1 MPWKETCAVSERH
14 HLVKLVREGIS
25 VSEAARTLGISR
37 KTAYKWL
44 WRHDRWGVEGLSD
57 RSRARHG
64 QSHET
69 APSVRR
75 LLVALRKETGA
86 GPRQLLFLARRQLP
100 YDRLPAVSTV
110 SLILRKE
117 GLVDRVRYRR
127 RDAELRGPTS
137 PYRPGKEANEQWTVD
152 FKGHFRL
159 GDRSMCHP
167 LTVQDDATRYVLCV
181 DGHGSTST
189 GPVVRSFERI
199 FRKRGLPERIHSD
212 NGVPFAGSGVGRL
225 SRVSVEWMRQGIE
238 VCRSRVGHPED
249 NPRHE
254 RMHRTLKARTARPPC
269 LTASGQQR
277 RFGDF
282 VHWMNMDRG
291 HEALGMR
298 CPGDVYVAS
307 PREWQSRPAEPEYPG
322 HWEVRRVRR
331 NGEVKIGGGM
341 AFITNALAGEMVG
354 LEEIVDGI
362 WRLSYRRSALCF
374 LDLRSG
380 SPRVMAE
387 PEADDLLE
395 DAEE

>member
-1 MPWKETCAVSERH
+1 MSE
-14 HLVKLVREGIS
+14 V
-25 VSEAARTLGISR
+25 ARALGISC
-37 KTAYKWL
+37 KAAYKWPC
-44 WRHDRWGVEGLSD
+44 RHDRWGVEGLCD

-64 QSHET
+64 QSHEM

-75 LLVALRKETGA
+75 LLVALQKETGA
-86 GPRQLLFLARRQLP
+86 GPRQHLFLARRQLP

-110 SLILRKE
+110 RLILRKE
-117 GLVDRVRYRR
+117 GLVDRARSRR
-127 RDAELRGPTS
+127 RDAELRGSTG
-137 PYRPGKEANEQWTVD
+137 PYRSGTVANEQWTVD
-152 FKGHFRL
+152 FKGRFRL
-159 GDRSMCHP
+159 GDRSVCHP
-167 LTVQDDATRYVLCV
+167 LTVQGDATLYVLCV

-189 GPVVRSFERI
+189 GPVASSLERI

-212 NGVPFAGSGVGRL
+212 NGVPFAASGVGRL

-238 VCRSRVGHPED
+238 VCRSRVGRPED
-249 NPRHE
+249 NLRHE

-322 HWEVRRVRR
+322 HWEVRRASHRR
-331 NGEVKIGGGM
+331 GEDRRRHGLHHERAAWRAGGARGDRGRDLAPQLPAERAVLPRPAVGLAARDGGAGGG
-341 AFITNALAGEMVG
+341 
-354 LEEIVDGI
+354 
-362 WRLSYRRSALCF
+362 
-374 LDLRSG
+374 
-380 SPRVMAE
+380 
-387 PEADDLLE
+387 
-395 DAEE
+395 

>member
-1 MPWKETCAVSERH
+1 
-14 HLVKLVREGIS
+14 
-25 VSEAARTLGISR
+25 
-37 KTAYKWL
+37 
-44 WRHDRWGVEGLSD
+44 
-57 RSRARHG
+57 
-64 QSHET
+64 
-69 APSVRR
+69 VRR

-110 SLILRKE
+110 SLILRRE
-117 GLVDRVRYRR
+117 GLVEPKRRVR
-127 RDAELRGPTS
+127 RDPDLRGPTG
-137 PYRPGKEANEQWTVD
+137 PYRPGRNPNEQWTVD

-159 GDRSMCHP
+159 GDRSMCYP

-181 DGHGSTST
+181 DGYGATST
-189 GPVVRSFERI
+189 GAVLGSFERI
-199 FRKRGLPERIHSD
+199 FRKHGLPERIHSD
-212 NGVPFAGSGVGRL
+212 NGVPFAGTGIGRL

-269 LTASGQQR
+269 LTAQGQQR

-282 VHWMNMDRG
+282 VRWMNVDRG

-298 CPGDVYVAS
+298 CPGSVYVGS
-307 PREWQSRPAEPEYPG
+307 PREWQRRPPEPEYPG

-331 NGEVKIGGGM
+331 TGEVKIGGRM
-341 AFITNALAGEMVG
+341 AFISMALDGELVG
-354 LEEIVDGI
+354 LEEILHGI
-362 WRLSYRRSALCF
+362 WRVCYRRSALCF

-380 SPRVMAE
+380 TPRVMAE
-387 PEADDLLE
+387 PEAEDLLE
-395 DAEE
+395 EAEE